1 MEIFASDVIKI
12 MNKWAPP
19 FLAEKW
25 DHSGLQ
31 VGNTEQPI
39 KKITGCKQGK
49 CFLCSKS

>member
-31 VGNTEQPI
+31 VGNQNN
-39 KKITGCKQGK
+39 Q
-49 CFLCSKS
+49 